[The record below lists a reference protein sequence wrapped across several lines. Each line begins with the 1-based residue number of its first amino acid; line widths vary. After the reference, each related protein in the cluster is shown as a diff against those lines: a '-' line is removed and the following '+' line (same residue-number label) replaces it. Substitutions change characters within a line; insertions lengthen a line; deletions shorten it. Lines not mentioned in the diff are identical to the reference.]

1 MSDMDLNAT
10 QSLESRL
17 LDALEQL
24 DAFEPDESADEWFA
38 DFSLNGQDRR
48 TELDVAEMR
57 TVSRRLIRSNP
68 FAVGAVENRVNF
80 VIGKG
85 HRYRTVPKSD
95 DDADCARTVEEII
108 DEFLERNRW
117 HARQQEIMRRN
128 DRDGES
134 FLRFFTDAK
143 NRVCVRFVEPEQIAP
158 PDGGASERAAFGIVA
173 DPNDAETVEGYYVDG
188 SFVPAA
194 FIQHRKQNVDAAAKR
209 GVPLLWPVRKNLYR
223 AEKLLRNMSVVAEIQ
238 SAIALIR
245 KHADADAGAV
255 GRYLRKQYV
264 PKSASAPNR
273 LRFSPG
279 TVIDTGSGVDYQF
292 PIAAVDASRY
302 IEILQ
307 AELRAVASR
316 LVMPE
321 YMLSCDASNA
331 NYSSSLV
338 AEGPAV
344 RMFERLQT
352 EMIRDDL
359 AVMRRVILNAVARGI
374 LPTDVYR
381 RVLVG
386 ATPPTLAVRDRLSEA
401 KADEILL
408 KNGVLS
414 PQTMAMRHGLDPN
427 KEVKTEK

>member
-1 MSDMDLNAT
+1 MADFDSDTLHA
-10 QSLESRL
+10 LENRL
-17 LDALEQL
+17 IDALERL
-24 DAFEPDESADEWFA
+24 DRIDSDEVSDEWVSGF
-38 DFSLNGQDRR
+38 FSDENDRR

-57 TVSRRLIRSNP
+57 TVSRRLLGSNP
-68 FAVGAVENRVNF
+68 FAVSAVENRVNF

-85 HRYRTVPKSD
+85 HRYRVLAKSPD
-95 DDADCARTVEEII
+95 DDALASFAQELI
-108 DEFLERNRW
+108 DDFLERNRW

-143 NRVCVRFVEPEQIAP
+143 NRLCVRFVEPEQITRT
-158 PDGGASERAAFGIVA
+158 DSSVNERDAFGILS
-173 DPNDAETVEGYYVDG
+173 DPNDAESVIGYYVENKL
-188 SFVPAA
+188 VPAA
-194 FIQHRKQNVDAAAKR
+194 SIDHRKQNVDSASKR
-209 GVPLLWPVRKNLYR
+209 GLPLLWPVRKNLNR

-245 KHADADAGAV
+245 KHANADAAAV
-255 GRYLRKQYV
+255 NRYLRQQYT
-264 PKSASAPNR
+264 PKTVSGENR
-273 LRFSPG
+273 QRFAPG
-279 TVIDTGSGVDYQF
+279 TVIDAGSGIDYQF

-302 IEILQ
+302 INILQ
-307 AELRAVASR
+307 AELRAVAAR

-321 YMLSCDASNA
+321 FMLTSDASNS
-331 NYSSSLV
+331 NYASTLV

-359 AVMRRVILNAVARGI
+359 AVMRRVLRNAVTRGL
-374 LPTDVYR
+374 LPNDVSR
-381 RVLVG
+381 RVLIG

-414 PQTMAMRHGLDPN
+414 RQTMAMRHGLDPN
-427 KEVKTEK
+427 KEVSLEQ